1 LEKGIFKGSGDHS
14 KYNSVCHRP
23 EIGRQTKNQKQRR
36 DNSHLPILFYP
47 HLEPFHLDVCDFIS
61 TFDRY
66 HSPPKSPNNKIFS
79 CSFSLVSVLSV
90 LATKHFVFTSL
101 HNFCIRFENSFRVRV
116 GFGSFFHCF
125 FFGWI
130 CLSLV
135 YFGKFSLFMFDGITY
150 RRLRLGQ
157 TNLSG
162 IGEEMSA

>member
-1 LEKGIFKGSGDHS
+1 LERGIFKGSGDHS

-36 DNSHLPILFYP
+36 DNSHLPIPFYP

-116 GFGSFFHCF
+116 GFGSFFHSF
-125 FFGWI
+125 FLVGFACLLFILVNFLFLCLMESRTDGCGWAKQI
-130 CLSLV
+130 
-135 YFGKFSLFMFDGITY
+135 
-150 RRLRLGQ
+150 
-157 TNLSG
+157 
-162 IGEEMSA
+162 